1 MIDHFGI
8 LAPFY
13 ERFIK
18 PKPPR
23 ELSEHVQMPSG
34 GSMLDIGGGTGRI
47 AQFFTGDGAQI
58 VVSDLS
64 FKMVLQTKSKKGLQA
79 VCSHSEYMPFPAG
92 HFDRII
98 MVDALHHVC
107 DQEKTA
113 SELWRVVKPGG
124 RIVIEEP
131 NFNRWMVK
139 LVAWG
144 EKVALMRSHFLTPQ
158 EIRSLFNQKGA
169 TRSVVKE
176 GHIAWVI
183 IEKKGND
190 TL

>member
-64 FKMVLQTKSKKGLQA
+64 FKMVLQTK
-79 VCSHSEYMPFPAG
+79 
-92 HFDRII
+92 
-98 MVDALHHVC
+98 
-107 DQEKTA
+107 
-113 SELWRVVKPGG
+113 
-124 RIVIEEP
+124 
-131 NFNRWMVK
+131 
-139 LVAWG
+139 
-144 EKVALMRSHFLTPQ
+144 
-158 EIRSLFNQKGA
+158 
-169 TRSVVKE
+169 
-176 GHIAWVI
+176 
-183 IEKKGND
+183 
-190 TL
+190 

>member
-23 ELSEHVQMPSG
+23 KLSEHIQMPPM

-47 AQFFTGDGAQI
+47 AQYFTGDESQI

-79 VCSHSEYMPFPAG
+79 VCSHSECMPFPEG

-113 SELWRVVKPGG
+113 NELWRVIKPGG

-131 NFNRWMVK
+131 NFHRWMVK

-144 EKVALMRSHFLTPQ
+144 EKMALMRSHFLTPQ
-158 EIRSLFNQKGA
+158 EIKSLFDKKGA
-169 TRSVVKE
+169 SRSIVKE

-183 IEKKGND
+183 IQKKGSG
-190 TL
+190 TV

>member
-23 ELSEHVQMPSG
+23 KLSEHIQMPPE

-47 AQFFTGDGAQI
+47 SQFFTGDKTQI

-64 FKMVLQTKSKKGLQA
+64 FKMLLQTKSKKNLQA
-79 VCSHSEYMPFPAG
+79 VCSHSECMPFPAG

-107 DQEKTA
+107 DQERTA
-113 SELWRVVKPGG
+113 SELWRVLKPGG

-139 LVAWG
+139 LVAWA
-144 EKVALMRSHFLTPQ
+144 EKIALMRSHFLTPQ
-158 EIRSLFNQKGA
+158 EIRNLFGKKSA

-183 IEKKGND
+183 IQKMDQEIN
-190 TL
+190 